1 MIGLQYT
8 GETVFKYIMPFL
20 AEYQDWLFWREN
32 QFINAQNIIAIFK
45 NNGHLNKEGL
55 KQIVNLLYDMPNKYL
70 KPKEFWMYLV
80 DKRLWK

>member
-55 KQIVNLLYDMPNKYL
+55 
-70 KPKEFWMYLV
+70 
-80 DKRLWK
+80 